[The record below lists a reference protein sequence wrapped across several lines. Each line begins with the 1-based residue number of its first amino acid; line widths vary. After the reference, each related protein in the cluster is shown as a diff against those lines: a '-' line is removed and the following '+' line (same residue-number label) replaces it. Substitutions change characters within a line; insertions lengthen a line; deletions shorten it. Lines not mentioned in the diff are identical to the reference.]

1 MACCQ
6 RRIMATAAAQ
16 AQEDARPCHCSY
28 NTCQCVCCPGC
39 VFRRN
44 QREGAAGQAPRQQQQ
59 QASSPSGA
67 SACLGCLLLIV
78 LVIVAIVVIVAVTHA
93 GTGSP

>member
-1 MACCQ
+1 
-6 RRIMATAAAQ
+6 MATAAAQ

-39 VFRRN
+39 VYRRN

-59 QASSPSGA
+59 QASSSSGA
-67 SACLGCLLLIV
+67 SGCLVLIV
-78 LVIVAIVVIVAVTHA
+78 LVIVAIVIIVAVTHA
-93 GTGSP
+93 RTGSS

>member
-1 MACCQ
+1 
-6 RRIMATAAAQ
+6 MATAAAQ

-39 VFRRN
+39 VYRRN

-59 QASSPSGA
+59 QQASSSSGA
-67 SACLGCLLLIV
+67 SGCLVLIV
-78 LVIVAIVVIVAVTHA
+78 LVIVAIVIIVAVTHA
-93 GTGSP
+93 RTGSS

>member
-1 MACCQ
+1 
-6 RRIMATAAAQ
+6 MATAEAQ

-44 QREGAAGQAPRQQQQ
+44 QREGAAGQAPRQQQ
-59 QASSPSGA
+59 ASSPSGA
-67 SACLGCLLLIV
+67 SGCLGCLVLIV

-93 GTGSP
+93 GTGSS

>member
-59 QASSPSGA
+59 ASSPSGA